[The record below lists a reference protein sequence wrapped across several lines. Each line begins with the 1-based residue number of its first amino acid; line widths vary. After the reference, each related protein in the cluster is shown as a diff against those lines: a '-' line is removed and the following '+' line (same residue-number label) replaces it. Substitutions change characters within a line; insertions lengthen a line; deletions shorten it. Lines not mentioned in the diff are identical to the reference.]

1 MKLLVFGFGY
11 SVQYVAERLRG
22 TGAEITATVRTPA
35 KAELLMQ
42 NGIRARVFSPDHRDH
57 AIAQD
62 IAESEAIL
70 VSVPPQP
77 SGDPVLAAFA
87 ETILATPKLRWI
99 GYLST
104 VGVYGD
110 HAGGWVDEATPVAPR
125 EGRSRIR
132 AEAEQRGSL
141 FVAAR
146 KAVQIFRSRH
156 LWSRRNQLGSF
167 GAAGTARRIVKPG
180 QVFNR
185 ASMSPTSPP

>member
-11 SVQYVAERLRG
+11 SAQYIAERLRG
-22 TGAEITATVRTPA
+22 SGAEITATVRTPA

-42 NGIRARVFSPDHRDH
+42 SGIRARVFSPAHRDH

-70 VSVPPQP
+70 VSIPPQL

-87 ETILATPKLRWI
+87 ETIAAAPILRWI

-110 HAGGWVDEATPVAPR
+110 HAGGWVDERRRSHR
-125 EGRSRIR
+125 ER
-132 AEAEQRGSL
+132 AARGSGL
-141 FVAAR
+141 R
-146 KAVQIFRSRH
+146 QSKC
-156 LWSRRNQLGSF
+156 GSPS
-167 GAAGTARRIVKPG
+167 ARRTVRPCK
-180 QVFNR
+180 FF
-185 ASMSPTSPP
+185 A